1 MHHETTVV
9 GAVIDEWPRGA
20 AGCDH
25 ATVTSYLPAGW
36 TTEQIRTLSQDR
48 SATPL
53 SPDRLVVVGGPDQN
67 EYGTLQPEAVLRFH
81 DLCHVLDDG
90 EWYMGQ
96 LGTDGSVVC
105 WASYGPDLAEAIRNL

>member
-1 MHHETTVV
+1 M
-9 GAVIDEWPRGA
+9 
-20 AGCDH
+20 
-25 ATVTSYLPAGW
+25 TSYLPAGW